1 MAIYIKV
8 QDKQYPAIITG
19 RIHDKDWNERE
30 SKAIRLEMSYSEAI
44 TLFVDDIQWSI
55 LQEVEKFET
64 TDKENINEETGEIE
78 LIPVTVPVTTIE
90 EYDNS
95 EYSIAGEIIDH
106 RDGTVTIKMGKPTA
120 EELLAM
126 IEEAL

>member
-44 TLFVDDIQWSI
+44 ALFVDDIQWSI

>member
-44 TLFVDDIQWSI
+44 ALFVDDIQWSI

-78 LIPVTVPVTTIE
+78 LIPVTVSVTTIE